1 MPRLR
6 RIFLP
11 LALIALVAVPAEA
24 GAVEGGWPW
33 PVVGPVLRG
42 FEQPAGPYGAGHRGI
57 DIAAAVGT
65 PVLAPAAGVVTF
77 AGKVAGQLYVT
88 VDHGGGLAT
97 TYSWLS
103 AALVRKNDTVAQGTV
118 LGLTGAGHPG
128 STTPHL
134 HFGVKLNGVYVDPFL
149 VLSAGSVVD
158 LIRLA
163 PLPSPGGG

>member
-1 MPRLR
+1 MFRVR
-6 RIFLP
+6 RAILP
-11 LALIALVAVPAEA
+11 LTLLAMVASPVRV

-42 FEQPAGPYGAGHRGI
+42 FEPPAGPYGPGHRGI
-57 DIAAAVGT
+57 DIGAAVGT
-65 PVLAPAAGVVTF
+65 PILSPAAGVVTF
-77 AGKVAGQLYVT
+77 AGKVGGQLFVT
-88 VDHGGGLAT
+88 VDHGGGIVT

-103 AALVRKNDTVAQGTV
+103 ASLVRKNDTVSSASV

-134 HFGVKLNGVYVDPFL
+134 HFGVKLNGEYVDPFTL
-149 VLSAGSVVD
+149 LSAGSVVD

-163 PLPSPGGG
+163 PLTALGGG